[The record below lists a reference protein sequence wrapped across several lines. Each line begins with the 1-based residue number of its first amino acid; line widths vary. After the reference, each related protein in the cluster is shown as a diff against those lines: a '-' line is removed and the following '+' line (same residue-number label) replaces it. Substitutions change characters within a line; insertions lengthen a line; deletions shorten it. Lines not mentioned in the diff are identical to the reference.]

1 MPRQGRRITIRARFR
16 HQINWLTT
24 ESCRS
29 KRSKNWK
36 LSRTLTLHLDL
47 IVMIMILAPFRN
59 SLQGSMKKL
68 KRWKSWIKLS
78 QTILLFKN
86 QLALNRSC
94 KIFICHQLSLQS
106 PKHKDLQD
114 LATNMAARRISSL
127 TPAQILRAKR
137 KTNIQCRMIQRKMKG
152 IKVNILKI
160 RTKTT
165 AAKWFMKTIK
175 IHIANR
181 VGKNTTKRMKTMTI
195 KTKQK
200 QPKTFLQTWNYK
212 ETKKGIYHNR
222 VLWPTLSHRA
232 KMKTIRSNFRRLMK

>member
-16 HQINWLTT
+16 HRINWRTT

-29 KRSKNWK
+29 KNWR

-59 SLQGSMKKL
+59 SLQGLMKKL
-68 KRWKSWIKLS
+68 KRWKSWMKLS

-86 QLALNRSC
+86 HRTLNLNRSC